1 MALRIQT
8 KRTTRF
14 PIIRFVILIVLV
26 ILLVATGWYAYRW
39 YVAGDPFP
47 VEVPIFA
54 TANPDIDES
63 EVTATQIKDHTVP
76 PLQPRYISIPTIDVS
91 DTRVFAVGVE
101 ANGALGVPSNIS
113 DAAWYNK
120 SSTPGSGGVVLID
133 AHNGGVT
140 RNGVFA
146 KLGTLQ
152 KGDKITV
159 ERGDGQKFTY
169 QVYENQ
175 SMPLDEV
182 NATGM
187 KMMMESAVPG
197 KEALNLIT
205 CDGKWVPRLGQFDRR
220 IMLRAVIVD
229 ET

>member
-1 MALRIQT
+1 VALQVT
-8 KRTTRF
+8 SKRTSRF
-14 PIIRFVILIVLV
+14 QPIRIVVLIILV
-26 ILLVATGWYAYRW
+26 ILLVATGWYSYRW

-47 VEVPIFA
+47 VPVPAFA

-63 EVTATQIKDHTVP
+63 EVTATQVKDHTVP
-76 PLQPRYISIPTIDVS
+76 PLQPRYISIPTIGVS
-91 DTRVFAVGVE
+91 DTRVFGVGVE
-101 ANGALGVPSNIS
+101 SDGALGVPANIS

-140 RNGVFA
+140 RDGVFA
-146 KLGTLQ
+146 KLGTLK
-152 KGDKITV
+152 KGDSIVV
-159 ERGDGQKFTY
+159 ERGDGKKFTY
-169 QVYENQ
+169 QVQENQ

-205 CDGKWVPRLGQFDRR
+205 CDGKWVPRLKQFDRR
-220 IMLRAVIVD
+220 IMLRAVLVD
-229 ET
+229 SK